1 MIKVE
6 NLSKYYG
13 KKRAI
18 HKLNFELKKGEVVGL
33 LGLNGSGKTT
43 TIRILSSYL
52 IPTEGEGYI
61 DGINIFQNP
70 LEVKKRIGYLPESPP
85 LYKDL
90 TVKEYLTF
98 VARIKAI
105 PQNKIAAE
113 IAAAT
118 SQTGTSEQENQ
129 LIAHLSLGYRKRVGI
144 AQAIL
149 GSPSVVIM
157 DEPVSGLD
165 PKQIVEMRN
174 MIRSLSG
181 KHTVLISSH
190 ILSELQK
197 TCDRFLFLQEGNL
210 VLDYSREKLDT
221 EIARLSGLHIVLE
234 GPSQETCAKTIQA
247 SLPEGT
253 FSYQGDSTE
262 GFAYLIQ
269 TNAEEAFRNTIIAEL
284 AKSQCN
290 LHSLSKQ
297 EITLE
302 DIFNRLN

>member
-1 MIKVE
+1 MIKVQ

-18 HKLNFELKKGEVVGL
+18 HRLNFELQKGEVVGL

-52 IPTEGEGYI
+52 IPSEGEGYI

-70 LEVKKRIGYLPESPP
+70 IEVKKRIGYLPESPP

-98 VARIKAI
+98 VARVKAI
-105 PQNKIAAE
+105 PQDTITTE
-113 IAAAT
+113 IATAT
-118 SQTGTSEQENQ
+118 SQTGITEQENQ
-129 LIAHLSLGYRKRVGI
+129 LISHLSLGYRKRVGI

-210 VLDYSREKLDT
+210 VLDYSRETLET

-234 GPSQETCAKTIQA
+234 GPSQETCETTIRS
-247 SLPEGT
+247 SLQEGD
-253 FSYQGDSTE
+253 FSFQGESGE
-262 GFAYLIQ
+262 GFAYLVQ
-269 TNAEEAFRNTIIAEL
+269 TDAEESFKNNIIAEL
-284 AKSQCN
+284 AKNKCN